1 MRFIIDCDPG
11 HDDALALMLAATY
24 LDVIGITTVFGNT
37 SVANTTRN
45 ALALMEAAHFDVPV
59 YAGCAGPLTGPLVN
73 AESVHGKSGLD
84 GADFAAPNRSAEDT
98 DAVTFIVESARQF
111 DDLTVIAVGPLTNV
125 ATAINRAPDIA
136 GKVREIS
143 VMGGSTGHGNV
154 TPAAEF
160 NVYADPEAARDVFRS
175 GASLRMAG
183 LNVTSTFGIEAT
195 HIAQLRAHKGLVA
208 RELGGALDFYLTR
221 VGDLRRR
228 NFAPVHD
235 VCAVLPFTHPE
246 LIRHQEM
253 HVDVETQG
261 EITRGMTVCDQRGRG
276 ASEETP
282 ADTQRGNENCQVAI
296 STDTVPIQN
305 LIVETLTTLP

>member
-111 DDLTVIAVGPLTNV
+111 DDLTVIA
-125 ATAINRAPDIA
+125 
-136 GKVREIS
+136 
-143 VMGGSTGHGNV
+143 
-154 TPAAEF
+154 PAAEF

-296 STDTVPIQN
+296 SADTVPIQN